1 VSSLTRA
8 VQRFGRVTVNPIVLA
23 LVRSGRSI
31 PGVSRKS
38 VLSLETVGRKTG
50 RRRVTPMGYTR
61 VDGDTVWVVSEHGD
75 RSDWFRNAR
84 KAGTVVVHAGDRRR
98 RATVRLLPD
107 EDPKAVLKRMSP
119 MVALAN
125 RALWDRPAVVEIRFE
140 SD

>member
-1 VSSLTRA
+1 VSSRTRA
-8 VQRFGRVTVNPIVLA
+8 FQKFGRVTVNPIVLA

-31 PGVSRKS
+31 PGVGRKS
-38 VLSLETVGRKTG
+38 VLSLETVGRRSGK
-50 RRRVTPMGYTR
+50 RRVTPMGYVR
-61 VDGDTVWVVSEHGD
+61 VDGDTVWVVSEHGA

-84 KAGTVVVHAGDRRR
+84 KAGTVTVQAGDRRGT
-98 RATVRLLPD
+98 ATVRLLPG
-107 EDPKAVLKRMSP
+107 EDPKAVLKRISP

>member
-8 VQRFGRVTVNPIVLA
+8 FQKFGRVTVNPIVLA
-23 LVRSGRSI
+23 LIRSGRSI
-31 PGVSRKS
+31 PGVGRSS
-38 VLSLETVGRKTG
+38 VLSLETVGRRSGK
-50 RRRVTPMGYTR
+50 RRVTPMGYVR
-61 VDGDTVWVVSEHGD
+61 VDEATLWVVSEHGE

-84 KAGTVVVHAGDRRR
+84 KAGTVTVQAGDRRR
-98 RATVRLLPD
+98 AATVWLLPD
-107 EDPKAVLKRMSP
+107 EDPKSVLKRMSP